1 LPEWAGS
8 VGLTDHSTTVRLQQC
23 LDRLQAGDVIA
34 REELVNCAC
43 ERLER
48 LTRKMLRDYPGVRR
62 YEETSD
68 VRQNASVRLWRSLQ
82 EVSPPCVRDF
92 FRLAALHIRRELIDL
107 ARHHFGPESSG
118 AHHATPG
125 PAKDVGAESAT
136 PPAYEKVDSADGPEQ
151 LAVWEEF
158 HRQADALPDEERE
171 VFDLLWYQG
180 LAQAEAATLLGV
192 SERTVKR
199 RWQAAR
205 LKLHEALKGELP
217 PL

>member
-1 LPEWAGS
+1 
-8 VGLTDHSTTVRLQQC
+8 LTDYSTTVRLQRC
-23 LDRLQAGDVIA
+23 LDRLQAGDATA
-34 REELVNCAC
+34 REELLTCAC

-62 YEETSD
+62 YEDTCD

-82 EVSPPCVRDF
+82 QVAPPTVRDF

-107 ARHHFGPESSG
+107 ARHHFGPEG
-118 AHHATPG
+118 PGGRHATPG
-125 PAKDVGAESAT
+125 PAMDLGTEGPA
-136 PPAYEKVDSADGPEQ
+136 PPAYEQAGPADEPEQ

-171 VFDLLWYQG
+171 IFDLLWYQG
-180 LAQAEAATLLGV
+180 LPQAEAAAVLGV

-205 LKLHEALKGELP
+205 LKLHGALKGELP